1 MSIPLAKQI
10 ALVVIDMQPSFLTNI
25 QAASR
30 IAKRCR
36 FAISVSKLFGIKV
49 LFTEQVPEKLGHTLP
64 ELIDADTDAI
74 VLSKT
79 SFSAFGAK
87 DFKETLRRSEIRH
100 LLITGIETPICI
112 YNTALQAQ
120 AHGMEVTLL
129 EDCIGARRTEDA
141 NSVLNFLSQNSDCH
155 ILPSETIFYSLL
167 QDAEN
172 SLFKEYTN
180 LVKGTDII

>member
-10 ALVVIDMQPSFLTNI
+10 ALVVIDMQPSFLTNV

-30 IAKRCR
+30 IANRCR

-74 VLSKT
+74 ILSKT

-87 DFKETLRRSEIRH
+87 DFKETMRRSEIRH

-112 YNTALQAQ
+112 
-120 AHGMEVTLL
+120 
-129 EDCIGARRTEDA
+129 
-141 NSVLNFLSQNSDCH
+141 
-155 ILPSETIFYSLL
+155 
-167 QDAEN
+167 
-172 SLFKEYTN
+172 
-180 LVKGTDII
+180 